1 MTPTQETGLSV
12 LAVDDEIPAVEQMKW
27 LLEADPLVATVAT
40 ATNVAEAKEVLDRQR
55 IDVVLLDIHMPGPT
69 GMDLAR
75 ELRRKD
81 TGDVPHVIFVTA
93 DDRPEVHAFELD
105 ALYYLLKHVRK
116 ASIQD
121 SLTITSSSV

>member
-27 LLEADPLVATVAT
+27 LLEADPLVATVTT
-40 ATNVAEAKEVLDRQR
+40 ATNVAEAQEVLARQR

-69 GMDLAR
+69 GRDLAR
-75 ELRRKD
+75 QLRQKD

-93 DDRPEVHAFELD
+93 DYRPEVSACELD
-105 ALYYLLKHVRK
+105 
-116 ASIQD
+116 
-121 SLTITSSSV
+121 TIEFLVNH